1 MKARSIDR
9 LAKSLAMSLTEKYAK
24 KLIILLTTEYNMTE
38 KEARQFLCDYLKNP
52 LSSKPSIC

>member
-38 KEARQFLCDYLKNP
+38 KEARQFLCDYLKP
-52 LSSKPSIC
+52 YKQEA